1 MLKTQTLWNDQQW
14 VAGFAPRPE
23 DYEQLAQQ
31 YQIPARFIKRIRD
44 KKGRARFDYDFESQC
59 SLFIFKVVAARS
71 SANQEKA
78 RTTALIVLVSGN
90 TIITL
95 VQNHQE
101 AVQKQVAAVMNDG
114 LPNMV
119 AHPSLI
125 MLGMYL
131 LFDFN
136 ERYFDYINDLD
147 NLRQKLE
154 KYKTSPSNDQIVRL
168 SELSKSFVYLRAAVS
183 GNLVAV
189 RQLQAFADD
198 DDAQP
203 ILSKKEDYW
212 LRNLQT
218 ELEQARDLAQV
229 NGEIVQQVT
238 DAYANLLD
246 KNLNTTMWVMTI
258 WSLALAI
265 PPIISGFY
273 GMNVKLPIIG
283 GWFDWPF
290 TILLSLVPAVALILG
305 LRRRR
310 NLTSKDA

>member
-1 MLKTQTLWNDQQW
+1 MLKQNDLWNDQQW
-14 VAGFAPRPE
+14 VAVTTPSTE
-23 DYEQLAQQ
+23 DYQELQTQ

-44 KKGRARFDYDFESQC
+44 KKGRARFDYDIESKC
-59 SLFIFKVVAARS
+59 SLFIFKVVAAQ
-71 SANQEKA
+71 AKDNQEKA
-78 RTTALIVLVSGN
+78 RTTPLIVLVRDQ
-90 TIITL
+90 TIITV
-95 VQNHQE
+95 VQSRQDD
-101 AVQKQVAAVMNDG
+101 VQKNVAAIMKDG
-114 LPNMV
+114 MANMTTR
-119 AHPSLI
+119 PSLT
-125 MLGMYL
+125 MLAMYL

-154 KYKTSPSNDQIVRL
+154 KYKGSPSNDQIVRL

-189 RQLQAFADD
+189 RQLQTFADD
-198 DDAQP
+198 GDYAP
-203 ILSKKEDYW
+203 LLTKKELYW

-265 PPIISGFY
+265 PPIVSGFY
-273 GMNVKLPIIG
+273 GMNVKLPVIG

-290 TILLSLVPAVALILG
+290 TILLSLVPAIALILG

-310 NLTSKDA
+310 NLSGKDA